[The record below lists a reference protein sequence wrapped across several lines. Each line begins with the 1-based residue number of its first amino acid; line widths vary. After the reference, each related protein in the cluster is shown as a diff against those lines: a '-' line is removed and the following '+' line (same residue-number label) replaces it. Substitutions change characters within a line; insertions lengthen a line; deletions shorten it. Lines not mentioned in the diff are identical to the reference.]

1 MTIYYWT
8 SFSKRK
14 NSTKQP
20 SAGTSLTVRLKEGT
34 SIESPTF
41 LITGNHFDIVYV
53 KAFSDHYYFVTDI
66 KSVKNGLTEISC
78 KMDALATFKSTIGS
92 YNAFIERCDY
102 FRNPMLPDP
111 LVAITNGENVYES
124 IVSNT
129 VFSSTGVFCLS
140 CISEN
145 GSEAGFCSYYLMSST
160 TLQAVAHY
168 LCNSW
173 PIGSSFWDWLQNTF
187 LKTFESVISC
197 IWLPVS
203 AATIPGG
210 TFEEIVI
217 GIDGINEYAYRIT
230 GNPVGSDVVTVTIPG
245 TYTDFRRGAPY
256 TTGKL
261 LLPCYGMIEFNP
273 IDFYGST
280 MNIAIYVDFATG
292 DTVYHLKDSGGNFI
306 STVTTNIAVNCPIG
320 KVQQNSGSIVS
331 GAVSLIGAAA
341 TGIGAATAKG
351 LSSAARA
358 GMAVGASAEAINGLA
373 AAISPTPSLIGG
385 TGGRANALSNTDI
398 VCTVIERVTQDP
410 DEVRWHHGYP
420 IMKYDTISNCISGY
434 IQCSNASVPIS
445 GMEAERD
452 EINSYLNSGFY
463 YE

>member
-34 SIESPTF
+34 SIETPTF
-41 LITGNHFDIVYV
+41 LVTGDKFDVVYV

-92 YNAFIERCDY
+92 YSAFIERCDNY
-102 FRNPMLPDP
+102 RNPMLPDP
-111 LVAITNGENVYES
+111 MVAMTNGENVYMTQ
-124 IVSNT
+124 VANT
-129 VFSSTGVFCLS
+129 IFSSTGLFCLS
-140 CISEN
+140 CISEK
-145 GSEAGFCSYYLMSST
+145 GSNAGFCSYYLMSGT
-160 TLQAVAHY
+160 TLESVAQY
-168 LCNSW
+168 LCNTW
-173 PIGSSFWDWLQNTF
+173 PIGTDFFQWLQQTF

-203 AATIPGG
+203 AATVPGG
-210 TFEEIVI
+210 TFEEIVV
-217 GIDGINEYAYRIT
+217 GIDGINVNAYRIT
-230 GNPVGSDVVTVTIPG
+230 GNPVGSDVVTITIPG
-245 TYTDFRRGAPY
+245 TYTDFRKGAPY
-256 TTGKL
+256 TIGKL
-261 LLPCYGMIEFNP
+261 LLPCYGMMEFNP
-273 IDFYGST
+273 IDFTGGT
-280 MNIAIYVDFATG
+280 MNVAVYVDFATG
-292 DTVYHLKDSGGNFI
+292 DTVYHLKDSGGKFI
-306 STVTTNIAVNCPIG
+306 STVTTNIGVNCPIG

-341 TGIGAATAKG
+341 GGIGAATAKG

-358 GMAVGASAEAINGLA
+358 GIAVGASAEAINGLA
-373 AAISPTPSLIGG
+373 TALSPTPSLIGG
-385 TGGRANALSNTDI
+385 TGGRANATSNTDI

-410 DEVRWHHGYP
+410 DDIRTTHGWP
-420 IMKYDTISNCISGY
+420 WMKTGTISATGGGY
-434 IQCSNASVPIS
+434 VQCSNASVPIS

-452 EINSYLNSGFY
+452 EINNFLNSGFY